1 MVMLTFYIFFLFLEN
16 IKSQKFNI
24 IMKKTTLWTL
34 FLTLCFSFSVGF
46 AQNSSFKGK
55 SQLKNSNSTQSK
67 SSTNPELGIVLN
79 QDSQNFYNQTGV
91 VRCITDEVNAKH
103 TTAAE
108 RQSFENWL
116 APLVEQHKQNVAQQ
130 LASGNLMQATY
141 NIPIVFHVVSGSAGD
156 AANLSQAQINAQ
168 INQLNLDFANLA
180 GADGGFWDGR
190 DADSDIQ
197 FVPAV
202 VDPSGAPMAEPGIN
216 RVFGYPG
223 TLGQADFENVIKP
236 ATQWDRTMYA
246 NIWTGNLSGGL
257 LGYAQFPDNSTLPG
271 MPAGSGGAVNTD
283 GVVCLFSSI
292 GSTAMPY
299 PGGAPYN
306 QGRTLTHE
314 IGHWIGLRHI
324 WGDSNC
330 GGDDFCADTPN
341 AGGSNFGCPTVD
353 SCTTD
358 ADRDMV
364 ENYMDYTDD
373 SCMNIF
379 TTDQVARMITVLT
392 NSPGRVELNSS
403 TTGDS
408 GPVIS
413 FSSSLTSVL
422 EGSDCS
428 FTDFTIDLNIGD
440 APSNN
445 ATVNL
450 AVTGGTATSLEDYE
464 LLTPT
469 VNFAAGATT
478 PQTVAI
484 RVFNDSFNEGD
495 EDAVIE
501 FTVNANG
508 GDATAGN
515 SVFTLN
521 IEDDDFDPIAG
532 GTPVTIVSDDFEAG
546 LGNWTVTG
554 APSATNF
561 ALANNGSFPDAG
573 FFNTDGSNTTQYAFV
588 NDDDCNCDMSNER
601 LAFTAPIDLTGITN
615 ASVSLD
621 YAFSDT
627 YSGIASVQLSTDGG
641 VTWPAAAQLA
651 TTGTGDES
659 NIPFATVTIDLSAYA
674 NQTINLSI
682 HFDDEGV
689 WAGGLVVDNFEISA
703 PGPSD
708 IQTAVNAGTTGDQ
721 LNLIASG
728 EAYALDTAT
737 NNAILNVEVLD
748 GFSYDCTSAAVSRAG
763 TGAEPYNGS
772 IAPALVT
779 NKSYNIVP
787 STDSPTGATEMSF
800 YFSEAELAGWEAAT
814 GDLRANLRIAK
825 NNGTSEEIVAS
836 TITSFGSNWKVTG
849 NFTTG
854 IDGDYYFGN
863 LAFLSTDE
871 FTFDNFV
878 MYPNPSNGSLTM
890 SFNTSNDVNVNLYD
904 IRGRDVLNKNFKAQG
919 STFNQT
925 LNLSALSTGVYV
937 VKVNSGSNTMF
948 RKLVIN

>member
-1 MVMLTFYIFFLFLEN
+1 MR
-16 IKSQKFNI
+16 
-24 IMKKTTLWTL
+24 KTTLLSLL
-34 FLTLCFSFSVGF
+34 FLLSVSFSASI
-46 AQNSSFKGK
+46 AQNSSFK
-55 SQLKNSNSTQSK
+55 STQDLKNNKPVQSK
-67 SSTNPELGIVLN
+67 VNQIPGIGVALN
-79 QDSQNFYNQTGV
+79 QENQNFYNQTGV
-91 VRCITDEVNAKH
+91 VKCITDEINAQH
-103 TTAAE
+103 TSPEA
-108 RQSFENWL
+108 RQRFEDWL
-116 APLVEQHKQNVAQQ
+116 APLVQEYKQNIAQQ
-130 LASGNLMQATY
+130 KATGNFVQATY
-141 NIPIVFHVVSGSAGD
+141 NIPIIFHVVSGSASD

-168 INQLNLDFANLA
+168 IDQLNIDFANLA

-197 FVPAV
+197 FVPAA
-202 VDPSGAPMAEPGIN
+202 VDPSGSPLAEPGIN

-223 TLGQADFENVIKP
+223 TLGQADFENNIKP

-324 WGDSNC
+324 WGDGGC
-330 GGDDFCADTPN
+330 GADDFCADTPN

-373 SCMNIF
+373 SCMDIF
-379 TTDQVARMITVLT
+379 TTDQVARMIVVLQ
-392 NSPGRVELNSS
+392 NSPGRTELPNS

-413 FSSSLTSVL
+413 FASSLTNVI

-450 AVTGGTATSLEDYE
+450 SVTGGTATNLEDFE

-469 VNFAAGATT
+469 VNFAAGSTA
-478 PQTVAI
+478 PQTVTLRI
-484 RVFNDSFNEGD
+484 FNDSFGEGNEN
-495 EDAVIE
+495 ATIE

-515 SVFTLN
+515 SVFTLT
-521 IEDDDFDPIAG
+521 IEDDDVDPLFG
-532 GTPVTIVSDDFEAG
+532 GAPVTIASDDFESG
-546 LGNWTVTG
+546 FGNWTVTG

-561 ALANNGSFPDAG
+561 ALATNATIADAG
-573 FFNTDGSNTTQYAFV
+573 FFNTDESNTTTYAYV

-601 LAFTAPIDLTGITN
+601 MAYNNSIDLAGISN
-615 ASVSLD
+615 ASISLD

-627 YSGIASVQLSTDGG
+627 YGGIASVQLSTDGG
-641 VTWPAAAQLA
+641 ATWPNAAILA
-651 TTGTGDES
+651 NTGTGDES
-659 NIPFATVTIDLSAYA
+659 NIPFATVNIDLSAFA
-674 NQTINLSI
+674 GQVVNLSV
-682 HFDDEGV
+682 HYNDEAG
-689 WAGGLVVDNFEISA
+689 WAGGLVVDNFEVSA
-703 PGPSD
+703 PGPAD
-708 IQTAVNAGTTGDQ
+708 IQTAVNAGTSEDQ
-721 LNLIASG
+721 INLIGSG
-728 EAYALDTAT
+728 EAYGLDTISD
-737 NNAILNVEVLD
+737 NAILNVNVLD
-748 GFSYDCTSAAVSRAG
+748 GFSYDCTTVAVSRAG
-763 TGAEPYNGS
+763 TSAQPFNGS

-779 NKSYNIVP
+779 DKAYTITP
-787 STDSPTGATEMSF
+787 SADSAVGSTQISF

-814 GDLRANLRIAK
+814 GDSRANLQIGK
-825 NNGTSEEIVAS
+825 DNGAS
-836 TITSFGSNWKVTG
+836 LETVSATITAFGSDWKVTG
-849 NFTTG
+849 NFASGLNGT
-854 IDGDYYFGN
+854 YYFGN
-863 LAFLSTDE
+863 MAFLSTED
-871 FTFDNFV
+871 FTFDSFV
-878 MYPNPSNGSLTM
+878 MYPNPSNGSLTIG
-890 SFNTSNDVNVNLYD
+890 FNTSNDVNVNLYD
-904 IRGRDVLNKNFKAQG
+904 IRGRSVLNKNFNASG
-919 STFNQT
+919 SKFNQT
-925 LNLSALSTGVYV
+925 LNLASLATGVYV
-937 VKVNSGSNTMF
+937 VKINSGSNTMF
-948 RKLVIN
+948 RKLIVN